1 MRAGSRRPVRA
12 GAREI
17 GIRIMG
23 RGAAPCMNGMFCF
36 RELPVGRRSG
46 SRDADGRP
54 ALECSLSA
62 VRDAVMDPTEDG
74 GMRTLG
80 P

>member
-1 MRAGSRRPVRA
+1 MRAGAARRAGGIVTFVLLEGGMRAGSRRPARA

-36 RELPVGRRSG
+36 RELATGGRRS
-46 SRDADGRP
+46 ADR
-54 ALECSLSA
+54 
-62 VRDAVMDPTEDG
+62 
-74 GMRTLG
+74 
-80 P
+80 